1 MTYEQYLFSQLL
13 ALFNFDFAEQPY
25 DLQYENALTMYAEFE
40 QSSFNVGNIGAYEC
54 ITNFLR
60 DKYGLK
66 EFRQLIQLKP

>member
-25 DLQYENALTMYAEFE
+25 DIQYENALTMYAEFE
-40 QSSFNVGNIGAYEC
+40 QSSFNADTTGIYQC
-54 ITNFLR
+54 ITNFLQY
-60 DKYGLK
+60 KYGLK